1 MNTIEKN
8 SLVNVALIIIDRT
21 NVPMTGIC
29 FFFGICA
36 FYIHTDTHS
45 HIYGHIYTHPNT
57 IYIRNFHYRIVY
69 PIERVSEEDKEDN
82 DDLYSMRWQ
91 FILAT
96 HTKHIIIII
105 KPNKQLFDERI
116 FCTFFFAR
124 IQIWI
129 QFTNDFRRA
138 QAFAIEGER
147 CIDKASIILTLW
159 HMISRY
165 LCHFRCILS
174 YLPFVISH
182 KRTHLNT
189 FSSLIICP
197 VRGHIESTFNSSFVC
212 AVRIQLFQLLQSP
225 DLSNIACKL
234 NDDAVRLCIRR
245 TNRNAKSHL

>member
-82 DDLYSMRWQ
+82 DDLYSMWWQ

-116 FCTFFFAR
+116 FCTFFLRASKFEYNLPTIFDVHKHLLSREREMHWQSQHNFNVMAHDISIFMPFSLHFVVLAFCHLAQTHTFKHIFLSDHLPSAR
-124 IQIWI
+124 PHWI
-129 QFTNDFRRA
+129 
-138 QAFAIEGER
+138 
-147 CIDKASIILTLW
+147 
-159 HMISRY
+159 
-165 LCHFRCILS
+165 
-174 YLPFVISH
+174 
-182 KRTHLNT
+182 
-189 FSSLIICP
+189 
-197 VRGHIESTFNSSFVC
+197 HI
-212 AVRIQLFQLLQSP
+212 
-225 DLSNIACKL
+225 
-234 NDDAVRLCIRR
+234 
-245 TNRNAKSHL
+245 